1 MLASLRIS
9 SRIYLFAAL
18 QLTLLLLLG
27 GISLTQMQK
36 IGIELINIA
45 EEDIPITNGLT
56 HITENQLE
64 QAVLFE
70 RSLALGL
77 ATANGND
84 QTAALHKSVAKFT
97 QLANKTEKQFVE
109 LEHLVEEIIQK
120 THAVAEK
127 KKFQSLITS
136 LKKVDVEHQ
145 HYDREAK
152 KILKEIS
159 AGKAMEAFGK
169 ATAIIELEEKI
180 DHELIDLL
188 EEVQAFTLAA
198 AVQAEQDEIVGQQ
211 LITTIF
217 AISTLIAILAS
228 IIIARSI
235 IRPII
240 NMRDRLRGLAEADA
254 DLTVKLPVRK
264 TETGE
269 AAEAFNTLM
278 AKLRGMI
285 VNISDTS
292 NQLCEHSRATIEVM
306 ANAQNNIESQQQ
318 QTELVATAAEEMSA
332 SIQEV
337 SSSTNRAAELGDVIK
352 DKVASGMNV
361 AKESQNI
368 IQLLSDNVATAATDI
383 ESLAT
388 ETDKIGEVL
397 GGIRG
402 IAEQT
407 NLLAL
412 NAAIEAARAGESGR
426 GFAVVADEVRAL
438 AQRTQTSTQDIQSL
452 LERLQQEVSHAVSTM
467 QVGQENANTCLNK
480 ATETADAL
488 NEATNAVLE
497 IAALNTQIASATDEQ
512 TIVVREVN
520 QNLNIIS
527 ETAMETAD
535 GARATTKASQEMT
548 EELIELH
555 KYVNQLKT

>member
-120 THAVAEK
+120 THAVAAR